1 MIRIKTEFG
10 SRLGRRVEAGAGHV
24 PGYKVGRVS
33 ATHARPEPQPAF
45 HADFTDLTKSV
56 HEFSS
61 ELETHKAERG
71 GGFLES

>member
-10 SRLGRRVEAGAGHV
+10 SRLGKRVEAGAGHV
-24 PGYKVGRVS
+24 PGYKAGRVS
-33 ATHARPEPQPAF
+33 VAHARPEPQPAF
-45 HADFTDLTKSV
+45 HADFTDLMKSA

-61 ELETHKAERG
+61 ALETHKAGRG